1 MILAVLKILSKLVSD
16 VKLKWGK
23 VFKRG
28 DVNSVTPPE
37 VTLPKDVKPN
47 SWREVVFPKHP
58 LKVVTL
64 GVFIVPTLLIGL
76 QVEKKF

>member
-28 DVNSVTPPE
+28 DVNSVTQSI
-37 VTLPKDVKPN
+37 VTGKQTFSSATNIK
-47 SWREVVFPKHP
+47 S
-58 LKVVTL
+58 
-64 GVFIVPTLLIGL
+64 I
-76 QVEKKF
+76 